1 MKNLL
6 ASFSTILFFGLLF
19 SSCEKGNNDPP
30 AKSRTELISQ
40 GSWKFSSATAMGTDV
55 SSFVDDCYK
64 DNILTF
70 NASGGT
76 GNMNESANVCSPS
89 TAGNFTWTFQNNEN
103 ELNVSASLFPGGSG
117 VFTIVSISETTL
129 VLAQDMTIPP
139 YPTTNVQVTLVH

>member
-6 ASFSTILFFGLLF
+6 GSFSSLLLFGILF
-19 SSCEKGNNDPP
+19 SSCGKDDNDPP
-30 AKSRTELISQ
+30 AKSRTELMSQ
-40 GSWKFSSATAMGTDV
+40 QTWKFSAATAGGIDV
-55 SSFVDDCYK
+55 SSNVDDCYK
-64 DNILTF
+64 DNVLTF
-70 NASGGT
+70 NANGT

-103 ELNVSASLFPGGSG
+103 ELNASASLFPGGSG

-139 YPTTNVQVTLVH
+139 FPTTNVQVTLVH